1 MAGMR
6 KQEQNRSLGNVSLS
20 FCKVIRKLM
29 STVLTVVPYIV
40 ILKIDSHGICDY
52 PENKNTV
59 VGGLLGESLLRKHKN
74 KLNFRLYS

>member
-59 VGGLLGESLLRKHKN
+59 VLLLGESLLRKHKN